1 MSNMPQLHIPRM
13 ASRRDVL
20 RALIVGA
27 GIYAL
32 GPLGRTSVALGAPL
46 TNFKRLVVVNL
57 LGGCDTLNMVV
68 PVGLSQY
75 YAARGSG
82 AISSAAALDINGVS
96 GLYKLHPRLVR
107 VQGLWNQGDA
117 LAVQRVGYPQAD
129 LSHFV
134 SQDIYSLGVRGSF
147 TPLHINRSGWVARFA
162 DQYAPTTLGAVS
174 IGMGKPLDLT
184 VGLRTNLTISSL
196 AGLTISST
204 SGSDPQR
211 TQATKDLIQAAP
223 AQTGL
228 PYEAKHALQSAYD
241 LADQVQAA
249 STNHQNYLTSAG
261 LNYPATPIG
270 QRLKDVAGM
279 IYAGFDTRLFY
290 TGMANNAEFDTH
302 SNQLSMHNTLFGQLD
317 AALGVFYD
325 EMNALGTWN
334 DVAIVVITEFG
345 RRTAFNGS
353 GTDHGHGFASLV
365 LGGGING
372 GASKGPDLTTADLAT
387 SGTGYLSYAVD
398 FRSIYKELIERY
410 MGVDPAPVFPEP
422 LQINGYVGLI

>member
-1 MSNMPQLHIPRM
+1 M
-13 ASRRDVL
+13 ASRRDIL

-32 GPLGRTSVALGAPL
+32 GPLGKTSVALGAPR
-46 TNFKRLVVVNL
+46 TNFKRLVVINM

-75 YAARGSG
+75 YTARGTG
-82 AISSAAALDINGVS
+82 AIASASALPVNGVS

-162 DQYAPTTLGAVS
+162 DLYASTTLGAVS

-184 VGLRTNLTISSL
+184 GGLRTNLTINSL
-196 AGLTISST
+196 AGLSISGT
-204 SGSDPQR
+204 DAQR
-211 TQATKDLIQAAP
+211 IQATKDLIQATP
-223 AQTGL
+223 AVGL
-228 PYEAKHALQSAYD
+228 TYEAQHALQAAYD
-241 LADQVQAA
+241 LADQVQTA
-249 STNHQNYLTSAG
+249 STDHQTYLTSSG
-261 LNYPATPIG
+261 LSYPQTSIG

-302 SNQLSMHNTLFGQLD
+302 ANQLAMHNTLFNQLD
-317 AALGVFYD
+317 SAIGVFYD

-353 GTDHGHGFASLV
+353 GTDHGHAFASLV
-365 LGGGING
+365 LGGNVNG

-387 SGTGYLSYAVD
+387 TGTGYLSYAVD
-398 FRSIYKELIERY
+398 FRSVYKELIERH
-410 MGVDPAPVFPEP
+410 MGFDPAPIFPEP
-422 LQINGYVGLI
+422 LEIGGYVGLI

>member
-1 MSNMPQLHIPRM
+1 MSNPLQLHIPRM

-20 RALIVGA
+20 RALLVGA

-32 GPLGRTSVALGAPL
+32 GPLGKGMSEALGAPR

-82 AISSAAALDINGVS
+82 AIATASALAVNGVS
-96 GLYKLHPRLVR
+96 GLYKLHPKLVR

-129 LSHFV
+129 LSHFT
-134 SQDIYSLGVRGSF
+134 SQDVYSLGVRGSF

-162 DQYAPTTLGAVS
+162 DYYAPTTLGAVS
-174 IGMGKPLDLT
+174 IGMGRPLDLT
-184 VGLRTNLTISSL
+184 GGLRSNLTINSL
-196 AGLTISST
+196 AGLTIPIGDPERVQATGDVIRAAST
-204 SGSDPQR
+204 SGLS
-211 TQATKDLIQAAP
+211 
-223 AQTGL
+223 
-228 PYEAKHALQSAYD
+228 YEAKQALLSAYD
-241 LADQVQAA
+241 LAEQVKAA
-249 STNHQNYLTSAG
+249 AANHQNYLASTG
-261 LNYPATPIG
+261 VTYPQTAIG

-279 IYAGFDTRLFY
+279 IYAGFDTRVFY

-302 SNQLSMHNTLFGQLD
+302 ANQLTMHNTLFEQLD
-317 AALGVFYD
+317 TALGVFYD

-334 DVAIVVITEFG
+334 DVAIIVITEFG

-353 GTDHGHGFASLV
+353 GTDHGHAFASLV
-365 LGGGING
+365 LGGNVNG
-372 GASKGPDLTTADLAT
+372 GASKGPDLSTADLT
-387 SGTGYLSYAVD
+387 TGTGYLSYAVD
-398 FRSIYKELIERY
+398 FRSLYKELIEKH
-410 MGVDPAPVFPEP
+410 MGADPRPIFPET
-422 LQINGYVGLI
+422 LEINGYVGLM